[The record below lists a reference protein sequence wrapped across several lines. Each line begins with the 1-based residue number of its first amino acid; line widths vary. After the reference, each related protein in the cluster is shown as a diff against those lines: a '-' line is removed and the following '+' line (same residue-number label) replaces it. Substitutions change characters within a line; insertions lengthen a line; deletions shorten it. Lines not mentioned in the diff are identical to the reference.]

1 MATETK
7 SRRATLKAGA
17 REVSAEAALPGAH
30 AEWRWRSRFVL
41 AGTLIALLLVAVGSF
56 RIQALGHDKYTAR
69 GDRQYVH
76 NQEYRL
82 PRRKIVDRNG
92 APLAVSAPRP
102 TVVVDPVVIRG
113 AGYEPGDVANVLA
126 QILGMDDVELRD
138 RVARYHQKRYM
149 IVKRQA
155 LPSEV
160 ARIKKLGVPGIR
172 IERTYRR
179 YYPTGEVAAALLGF
193 TNVDEKGQEGLE
205 RSFDKALEAQDVSQK
220 VRRSRRGKVLEVV
233 DGGMGAEQ
241 EALAL
246 TIDRGIQYVAYRE
259 LKKAVQQHQASGGA
273 VVVLDIET
281 SDVVAMASY
290 PSFNPHVRDSLDW
303 NGVRNRGVGLAF
315 EPGSTM
321 KPLIVAAGLQQGSIH
336 ADSKINT
343 SPGRFRVDSL
353 TIRDTRNRG
362 NISLSDLLR
371 YSSNV
376 GSAKVA
382 LDQEREGLWLLL
394 NKVGFG
400 VTTASGLP
408 NEANGLLRHY
418 SDWKPVDVATLSYG
432 YGLSVTPLQ
441 LAGAYATLGAG
452 GVRRIPSIIRYQAG
466 TIEERVFDEA
476 VANSVLRMMET
487 VVTKGGSAPLA
498 AIDGYRVA
506 GKTGTARKVS
516 KKGGYTQDSYRAVFA
531 GVVPATRPQFA
542 AVVVIDDPRGED
554 YYGGLVAAPVF
565 SKVLGDALRLWSV
578 EGDADTEWPAFNNEL
593 LAQSE
598 ISNESVTQ
606 P

>member
-1 MATETK
+1 MAKETT
-7 SRRATLKAGA
+7 SRRAGLRAGA
-17 REVSAEAALPGAH
+17 REPSSPAEILTAH

-41 AGTLIALLLVAVGSF
+41 FGALLALFLVAIGSF

-102 TVVVDPVVIRG
+102 TVVVDPVIIQSE
-113 AGYEPGDVANVLA
+113 GYELSDVARVLA
-126 QILGMDDVELRD
+126 QILKIDSDELQD
-138 RVARYHQKRYM
+138 RVDRYHKKRYM

-160 ARIKKLGVPGIR
+160 ARIKKLNVPGIR

-205 RSFDKALEAQDVSQK
+205 RSFDKALEAQDVNQT
-220 VRRSRRGKVLEVV
+220 VRRSRRGQVLEVV
-233 DGGMGAEQ
+233 DAGMDAERD
-241 EALAL
+241 ALSL

-259 LKKAVQQHQASGGA
+259 LKKAVEQHQATGGA
-273 VVVLDIET
+273 VVVLDVET

-303 NGVRNRGVGLAF
+303 NGVRNRGVGFTF
-315 EPGSTM
+315 EPASTM

-336 ADSKINT
+336 SDSVINT
-343 SPGRFRVDSL
+343 NPGRYKVDSL
-353 TIRDTRNRG
+353 LVRDSRNRG
-362 NISLSDLLR
+362 KMSLPDVLR

-382 LDQEREGLWLLL
+382 LEQEREGLWNLL
-394 NKVGFG
+394 NKIGFG
-400 VTTASGLP
+400 VTTSSGLP
-408 NEANGLLRHY
+408 NEANGSLHHY
-418 SDWKPVDVATLSYG
+418 SNWRPVDVATLSYG

-441 LAGAYATLGAG
+441 LASAYATLGSG
-452 GVRRIPSIIRYQAG
+452 GVRRIPSIIRYQAEI
-466 TIEERVFDEA
+466 IEDRVFDEQIA
-476 VANSVLRMMET
+476 SDVVQMMET
-487 VVTKGGSAPLA
+487 VVTKGGTAPLA

-531 GVVPATRPQFA
+531 GVVPATKPRFA

-578 EGDADTEWPAFNNEL
+578 DEDVNTPWPAAGDNKL
-593 LAQSE
+593 IAQTTVE
-598 ISNESVTQ
+598 Q
-606 P
+606 L

>member
-1 MATETK
+1 MAAERT
-7 SRRATLKAGA
+7 SRRAGLRAGA
-17 REVSAEAALPGAH
+17 REPSAPVETLTAH

-41 AGTLIALLLVAVGSF
+41 FGALAALLVVAIGSF

-102 TVVVDPVVIRG
+102 TVIVDPVVIQG
-113 AGYEPGDVANVLA
+113 EGYELGDVADVLA
-126 QILGMDDVELRD
+126 QILKMDSAELQS
-138 RVARYHQKRYM
+138 RVARYHKKRYM

-220 VRRSRRGKVLEVV
+220 VRRSRRGQVLEVV
-233 DGGMGAEQ
+233 EGGMDAERD
-241 EALAL
+241 ALSL

-259 LKKAVQQHQASGGA
+259 LKRAVEQHQATGGA
-273 VVVLDIET
+273 VVVLDVET

-303 NGVRNRGVGLAF
+303 NGVRNRGVGFTF
-315 EPGSTM
+315 EPASTM

-336 ADSKINT
+336 SGSIINT
-343 SPGRFRVDSL
+343 NPGRFQVDSL
-353 TIRDTRNRG
+353 TVRDSRNRG
-362 NISLSDLLR
+362 KMALPDLLR

-382 LDQEREGLWLLL
+382 LDQEREGLWVLL
-394 NKVGFG
+394 NKIGFG
-400 VTTASGLP
+400 VTTSSGLP
-408 NEANGLLRHY
+408 NEANGSLHHY
-418 SDWKPVDVATLSYG
+418 SNWQPVDVATLSYG

-441 LAGAYATLGAG
+441 LAGAYATLGSG
-452 GVRRIPSIIRYQAG
+452 GVRRIPSIIRYQAEI
-466 TIEERVFDEA
+466 IEDRVFDESIA
-476 VANSVLRMMET
+476 RNVIQMMET
-487 VVTKGGSAPLA
+487 VVTKGGTAPLA

-516 KKGGYTQDSYRAVFA
+516 NKGGYTQDSYRAVFA
-531 GVVPATRPQFA
+531 GVVPATKPRFA

-578 EGDADTEWPAFNNEL
+578 EEDADTPWPAAGEDKL
-593 LAQSE
+593 LAQS
-598 ISNESVTQ
+598 VVAQ